1 MNDDLTLPESLSD
14 WLADADESTVVDHT
28 ASVDVAGME
37 KLLKT
42 RGLRAEFLGEEVS
55 RGQLFALAAEAPF
68 SADAAL
74 NLLWN
79 TLAWQ
84 SDPAELKDAVNA
96 IDPGQH
102 SSALMEAATLA
113 GIDPTGAF
121 RALNSGKRA
130 LPGLRPEV
138 FTAYLYFAGGGN
150 PEHPSLIFTDAI
162 AAQLERF
169 DWEFESDRAGDY
181 ARYCGLVRVWA
192 EEAGVERRDLV
203 ELGLASLS
211 GS

>member
-28 ASVDVAGME
+28 ASVDVSGME
-37 KLLKT
+37 KLLKA
-42 RGLRAEFLGEEVS
+42 RDLRAEFLGEEVS
-55 RGQLFALAAEAPF
+55 RGQLFELAADAPF

-84 SDPAELKDAVNA
+84 SEPAELAGAVNA
-96 IDPGQH
+96 IDPSLH

-113 GIDPTGAF
+113 GSDPTGAF

-130 LPGLRPEV
+130 LPGLSPEV

-162 AAQLERF
+162 AATLEEF
-169 DWEFESDRAGDY
+169 EWEFSDGRAGDY
-181 ARYCGLVRVWA
+181 ARYCGLARVWA
-192 EEAGVERRDLV
+192 EEADVERRDLV

-211 GS
+211 QS

>member
-79 TLAWQ
+79 ALA
-84 SDPAELKDAVNA
+84 
-96 IDPGQH
+96 
-102 SSALMEAATLA
+102 
-113 GIDPTGAF
+113 
-121 RALNSGKRA
+121 
-130 LPGLRPEV
+130 
-138 FTAYLYFAGGGN
+138 
-150 PEHPSLIFTDAI
+150 
-162 AAQLERF
+162 
-169 DWEFESDRAGDY
+169 
-181 ARYCGLVRVWA
+181 
-192 EEAGVERRDLV
+192 
-203 ELGLASLS
+203 
-211 GS
+211 